1 MTEQKKADQEMTE
14 PEMSKPEMNEP
25 EQKKFADL
33 LKQSLPPT
41 NWELDRDL
49 WPKMLQRLDHD
60 ARPRKW
66 FAVLF
71 SPAALAAVP
80 WFDWALLA
88 VLIVGVCLSPRS
100 IPVWLYH
107 F

>member
-14 PEMSKPEMNEP
+14 PEMNEP
-25 EQKKFADL
+25 EQKRFAEL
-33 LKQSLPPT
+33 LKQSQPPMKLD
-41 NWELDRDL
+41 LDRDL
-49 WPKMLQRLDHD
+49 WPKMLQRLDQD

-66 FAVLF
+66 LAVLF

-88 VLIVGVCLSPRS
+88 VVIVGVCLFPRS

>member
-1 MTEQKKADQEMTE
+1 MTEKTTKLEMTD
-14 PEMSKPEMNEP
+14 P
-25 EQKKFADL
+25 EQKKLADFL
-33 LKQSLPPT
+33 QQSLKPT
-41 NWELDRDL
+41 DCELDLDL
-49 WPKMLQRLDHD
+49 WPKMLQRLDQG
-60 ARPRKW
+60 ARQRNW

-71 SPAALAAVP
+71 SPAALSSVP

-88 VLIVGVCLSPRS
+88 VAIVGVCLFPRS

>member
-1 MTEQKKADQEMTE
+1 MKDEERISQ
-14 PEMSKPEMNEP
+14 PEKQLAE
-25 EQKKFADL
+25 L
-33 LKQSLPPT
+33 LKRSLPPMKR
-41 NWELDRDL
+41 ELDRDL
-49 WPKMLQRLDHD
+49 WPKMLQRLDQD
-60 ARPRKW
+60 PRPRNW
-66 FAVLF
+66 LAVLF

-88 VLIVGVCLSPRS
+88 VVIVGVCLFPRS

>member
-1 MTEQKKADQEMTE
+1 MGDQEMTE
-14 PEMSKPEMNEP
+14 PEMNEP
-25 EQKKFADL
+25 EQRKLAES

-41 NWELDRDL
+41 KPELDRDL
-49 WPKMLQRLDHD
+49 WPKMLRRLDQD

-71 SPAALAAVP
+71 SPASLASVP

-88 VLIVGVCLSPRS
+88 VVIVGVCLFPKS

>member
-1 MTEQKKADQEMTE
+1 MNESEQKRL
-14 PEMSKPEMNEP
+14 
-25 EQKKFADL
+25 ADL
-33 LKQSLPPT
+33 LKQSLKPMT
-41 NWELDRDL
+41 AQLDRDL
-49 WPKMLQRLDHD
+49 WPKMLQHFDQD
-60 ARPRKW
+60 ARHQKW

-71 SPAALAAVP
+71 SPAALASVP

-88 VLIVGVCLSPRS
+88 VVIVGVCLFPKS

>member
-1 MTEQKKADQEMTE
+1 MTE
-14 PEMSKPEMNEP
+14 PEMP
-25 EQKKFADL
+25 EQKMNEEEVTEREQRKLAEV
-33 LKQSLPPT
+33 LKQSLT
-41 NWELDRDL
+41 SMNRELDRDL
-49 WPKMLQRLDHD
+49 WPKMLQRLDQN
-60 ARPRKW
+60 ARQRNW

-71 SPAALAAVP
+71 SPAALSSVP

-88 VLIVGVCLSPRS
+88 VIVVGICIFPRS

>member
-1 MTEQKKADQEMTE
+1 MTEKMTEQEMTDL
-14 PEMSKPEMNEP
+14 
-25 EQKKFADL
+25 EQKRLATL
-33 LKQSLPPT
+33 LRQSLMPA
-41 NWELDRDL
+41 NCELDRDL
-49 WPKMLQRLDHD
+49 WPKMLRRLDQG
-60 ARPRKW
+60 ARQRNW

-71 SPAALAAVP
+71 SPAALSSVP

-88 VLIVGVCLSPRS
+88 AVIVGVCLFPKS

>member
-1 MTEQKKADQEMTE
+1 MGDQEMTE
-14 PEMSKPEMNEP
+14 PEMNEP
-25 EQKKFADL
+25 EQKRLADL
-33 LKQSLPPT
+33 LKRSLTPMT
-41 NWELDRDL
+41 AELDRDL
-49 WPKMLQRLDHD
+49 WPRMLQCLDQD

-71 SPAALAAVP
+71 SPLALASVP

-88 VLIVGVCLSPRS
+88 VVVVGVCLFPKS

>member
-1 MTEQKKADQEMTE
+1 MPEQEKPEQEK
-14 PEMSKPEMNEP
+14 PEQEMNEP
-25 EQKKFADL
+25 EQKRLADL
-33 LKQSLPPT
+33 LKRSLTPMT
-41 NWELDRDL
+41 AELDRDL
-49 WPKMLQRLDHD
+49 WPKMLRRFDQN

-66 FAVLF
+66 VAVLF

-88 VLIVGVCLSPRS
+88 AVIVGVFLFPKA
-100 IPVWLYH
+100 IPIWLYH